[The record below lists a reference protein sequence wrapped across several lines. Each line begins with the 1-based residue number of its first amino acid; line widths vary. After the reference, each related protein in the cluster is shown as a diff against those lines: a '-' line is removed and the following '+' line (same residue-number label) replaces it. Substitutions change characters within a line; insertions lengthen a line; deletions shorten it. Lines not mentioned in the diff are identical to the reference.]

1 MSRTAPTAA
10 LTESNSDSRKTSQ
23 NDHIYEEMLDA
34 ILEQRLAPGTKL
46 SEDTLGEIFGVSRTV
61 IRTVLQ
67 RLSHERIVRIQPN
80 RGAFVSEPSPE
91 EAREVLQARRLI
103 EEGIIRAAVRKQ
115 SPSDIK
121 DLKCAIA
128 EERLSLET
136 GDHEAWVR
144 LSGDFHLKLAEI
156 AGNQTLSAFL
166 RELVSRTSLI
176 IVQYQKG
183 TLSPCSCDEHAEIIK
198 AIAAQDEDRAIALM
212 NAHLQ
217 ACEDQL
223 NLRENDTK
231 ADLYSIF
238 SKPVKAAGKSRGA
251 M

>member
-10 LTESNSDSRKTSQ
+10 LNRGSRASPKVSQ
-23 NDHIYEEMLDA
+23 NDFIYEEMLDA

-67 RLSHERIVRIQPN
+67 RLAHERIVRIQPN

-103 EEGIIRAAVRKQ
+103 EEGIIRGAVRNQ
-115 SPSDIK
+115 SPEDIQE
-121 DLKCAIA
+121 LNQSVAA
-128 EERLSLET
+128 ERHSLEN

-156 AGNQTLSAFL
+156 ARNQTLSAFL

-183 TLSPCSCDEHAEIIK
+183 AVSPCSCDEHSEIIE
-198 AIAAQDEDRAIALM
+198 AIAARDENRAITLM
-212 NAHLQ
+212 NTHLQ

-223 NLRENDTK
+223 NLCENDTK

-238 SKPVKAAGKSRGA
+238 AKPTRKTGKSRGA
-251 M
+251 K

>member
-103 EEGIIRAAVRKQ
+103 EEGIIRATVRKQ
-115 SPSDIK
+115 SPADIK
-121 DLKCAIA
+121 DLKRAIA
-128 EERLSLET
+128 EERHIL
-136 GDHEAWVR
+136 HRQVA
-144 LSGDFHLKLAEI
+144 
-156 AGNQTLSAFL
+156 
-166 RELVSRTSLI
+166 RT
-176 IVQYQKG
+176 
-183 TLSPCSCDEHAEIIK
+183 A
-198 AIAAQDEDRAIALM
+198 
-212 NAHLQ
+212 
-217 ACEDQL
+217 
-223 NLRENDTK
+223 
-231 ADLYSIF
+231 
-238 SKPVKAAGKSRGA
+238 
-251 M
+251 

>member
-10 LTESNSDSRKTSQ
+10 LNQGENPSRKISQ
-23 NDHIYEEMLDA
+23 NDHIYEEMFAA

-67 RLSHERIVRIQPN
+67 RLAHERIVQIHPN

-91 EAREVLQARRLI
+91 EAREVLRARSLI
-103 EEGIIRAAVRKQ
+103 EEGVVREAVRRH
-115 SPSDIK
+115 SPADIAA
-121 DLKCAIA
+121 LRRSVEA
-128 EERLSLET
+128 ERASLDS
-136 GDHEAWVR
+136 GNHEAWVR

-156 AGNQTLSAFL
+156 AGNQTLAAYV

-183 TLSPCSCDEHAEIIK
+183 NLSPCSCAEHTEIIK
-198 AIAAQDEDRAIALM
+198 AIEARDEAAAVALM
-212 NAHLQ
+212 QAHLQ

-223 NLRENDTK
+223 NLQERDTK

-238 SKPVKAAGKSRGA
+238 AKPAPKSEKLRGSV
-251 M
+251 

>member
-10 LTESNSDSRKTSQ
+10 LNEGESDSRKTSQ
-23 NDHIYEEMLDA
+23 NDRIYEEMLAA

-67 RLSHERIVRIQPN
+67 RLAHEQIVRIQPN
-80 RGAFVSEPSPE
+80 RGAFVSEPTPE

-103 EEGIIRAAVRKQ
+103 EEGIVRKAVRNQ
-115 SPSDIK
+115 TLADIK
-121 DLKCAIA
+121 NLKKSVAS
-128 EERLSLET
+128 ERLSLET

-156 AGNQTLSAFL
+156 AGNQTLTAFL

-183 TLSPCSCDEHAEIIK
+183 TLSPCSCDEHTEIIE
-198 AIAAQDEDRAIALM
+198 AIAAGDEDRAIELM

-223 NLRENDTK
+223 NLQGSDAK

-238 SKPVKAAGKSRGA
+238 AKPAKLEEKSGSVI
-251 M
+251 

>member
-10 LTESNSDSRKTSQ
+10 LTGGENASRSLSQ
-23 NDHIYEEMLDA
+23 NDRIYEEMLAA

-46 SEDTLGEIFGVSRTV
+46 AEDTLGEIFGVSRTV

-67 RLSHERIVRIQPN
+67 RLAHERIVKIQPN

-91 EAREVLQARRLI
+91 EAREVLEARRLI
-103 EEGIIRAAVRKQ
+103 EEGIIREAVRNQ
-115 SPSDIK
+115 TPADIK
-121 DLKCAIA
+121 ELNQSVA
-128 EERLSLET
+128 EERLSLKK

-144 LSGDFHLKLAEI
+144 LSGAFHLKLAEV
-156 AGNQTLSAFL
+156 AGNQTLLAFL
-166 RELVSRTSLI
+166 KELVSRNSLI
-176 IVQYQKG
+176 IVQYQKS
-183 TLSPCSCDEHAEIIK
+183 TLSPCSCDEHLEIIE
-198 AIAAQDEDRAIALM
+198 AISAGDEQRAISLM

-223 NLRENDTK
+223 NLREEEGK

-238 SKPVKAAGKSRGA
+238 AKPAAASGKTGSK

>member
-10 LTESNSDSRKTSQ
+10 LKGVVKASRTTSQ
-23 NDHIYEEMLDA
+23 NDSIYNEMLSA

-67 RLSHERIVRIQPN
+67 RLAHEKIVRIQPN
-80 RGAFVSEPSPE
+80 RGAFVAEPSPE
-91 EAREVLQARRLI
+91 EAREVMQARRLI
-103 EEGIIRAAVRKQ
+103 EEGMIRDAIRNQ
-115 SPSDIK
+115 SPENIGELRRSV
-121 DLKCAIA
+121 AA
-128 EERLSLET
+128 ERLSLEK

-144 LSGDFHLKLAEI
+144 LSGDFHLMLAAV
-156 AGNQTLSAFL
+156 AGNKTLLAFL
-166 RELVSRTSLI
+166 KELVSRTSLI

-183 TLSPCSCDEHAEIIK
+183 TLSPCSCDEHTEIID
-198 AIAAQDEDRAIALM
+198 AIVARNENHAIALM
-212 NAHLQ
+212 KAHLK

-223 NLRENDTK
+223 NLCESDEK

-238 SKPVKAAGKSRGA
+238 AKPIKEAGKSRTA

>member
-10 LTESNSDSRKTSQ
+10 SNQREAPSRKMSQ
-23 NDHIYEEMLDA
+23 NDHIYDEMFSA

-67 RLSHERIVRIQPN
+67 RLAHERIVQIHPN

-91 EAREVLQARRLI
+91 EAKEVLRARGLI
-103 EEGIIRAAVRKQ
+103 EEGIVREAVRRHSQ
-115 SPSDIK
+115 ED
-121 DLKCAIA
+121 IA
-128 EERLSLET
+128 ELRQSVAAERVSLNE

-144 LSGDFHLKLAEI
+144 LSGNFHLTLAKI
-156 AGNQTLSAFL
+156 AGNQTLAAYVK
-166 RELVSRTSLI
+166 ELVSRTSLI

-183 TLSPCSCDEHAEIIK
+183 NLSPCSCDEHTDIIK
-198 AIAAQDEDRAIALM
+198 AIEAGDEGAAVTLM
-212 NAHLQ
+212 RAHLQ

-223 NLRENDTK
+223 NLQEREVK
-231 ADLYSIF
+231 GDLYSIF
-238 SKPVKAAGKSRGA
+238 AKPSPKAEKLRGSL
-251 M
+251 